1 MSKFTRY
8 GYEHPCR
15 RYRADWRRFRKA
27 QLARAPL
34 CAKCGRV
41 GNQVDHIKPLHKI
54 APWDRITRKELL
66 DATNVQTLCRSCHDE
81 KTARENTTGK
91 PRPKFCACG
100 HPWVGGQPIC
110 GRAECAVDDGGH

>member
-81 KTARENTTGK
+81 KTARENTTNK
-91 PRPKFCACG
+91 PRPKFCSCG

-110 GRAECAVDDGGH
+110 GRAECLDAATD